1 MRAKLWF
8 NTILP
13 MFKIRYESNEM
24 TWINDN
30 YWSLQDYQ
38 DYLFA
43 SEHIIRNEVNIMLFS
58 SQYLS
63 TKQI

>member
-1 MRAKLWF
+1 MCAKLWF

-13 MFKIRYESNEM
+13 KFKIRYESNEM
-24 TWINDN
+24 TKINDN